1 MVLRIHVIINRMFVI
16 LQKGTGI
23 YMIKLIAT
31 DVDGTLVKDGT
42 MHIDPE
48 YMTVIHQLIQK
59 GVHFAV
65 CSGRQ
70 FISERKLFAPIKDEL
85 LYITDGGTVVRTPKE
100 ILKVHTMPEDVWKG
114 MCKMVHDEMPHCDCF
129 IATPNYCLAE
139 DANSRMFHWLKDS
152 YGYDIREAEHLLNIP
167 ETDIIKFTVYHKNA
181 CEEMCQPLFIPTWKD
196 QAQLAAA
203 GKEWVD
209 CNPLG
214 VSKGTAISFLQ
225 EYLGITPEETCT
237 FGDNLNDIEMLQSAG
252 VSYAVANARE
262 EVRAAATDICAPY
275 WENGVLQILKG
286 ML

>member
-1 MVLRIHVIINRMFVI
+1 MF
-16 LQKGTGI
+16 
-23 YMIKLIAT
+23 
-31 DVDGTLVKDGT
+31 
-42 MHIDPE
+42 
-48 YMTVIHQLIQK
+48 
-59 GVHFAV
+59 
-65 CSGRQ
+65 R
-70 FISERKLFAPIKDEL
+70 
-85 LYITDGGTVVRTPKE
+85 
-100 ILKVHTMPEDVWKG
+100 
-114 MCKMVHDEMPHCDCF
+114 
-129 IATPNYCLAE
+129 
-139 DANSRMFHWLKDS
+139 WLKDS

-196 QAQLAAA
+196 QSQLAAA

-252 VSYAVANARE
+252 TSYAVANARE